1 MNAPTIPFKQKLPFS
16 PNENHWFV
24 LAVPINCEFKLQAK
38 LKEEAEINSFIPT
51 RRIRKRDK
59 HGRFYYEERIAIH
72 NYVFVNCSYNKLC
85 DVRNRINDSFTFN
98 FLSKDYYENDI
109 RIGRVPVTIPR
120 NEMNDFISVAGN
132 NKEKVLFLNSE
143 TLDLTQGQRV
153 RIISGEF
160 AGVEGI
166 YMRTSKKHER
176 RVVVQIEGIA
186 TVATTALPAS
196 FVEKI

>member
-1 MNAPTIPFKQKLPFS
+1 
-16 PNENHWFV
+16 
-24 LAVPINCEFKLQAK
+24 
-38 LKEEAEINSFIPT
+38 
-51 RRIRKRDK
+51 
-59 HGRFYYEERIAIH
+59 
-72 NYVFVNCSYNKLC
+72 
-85 DVRNRINDSFTFN
+85 
-98 FLSKDYYENDI
+98 
-109 RIGRVPVTIPR
+109 
-120 NEMNDFISVAGN
+120 MNDFISVAGN